1 MLTFKNYIG
10 VDISKTWLDFAII
23 RLKQPTEFL
32 TYRIDNT
39 VNGLRELKR
48 QLRSEKILLNKETLV
63 VMEHTGIYKRTLLD
77 FLITQR
83 CKICVEVALRIK
95 KSFGIQRGKSDR
107 IDAKRIAKYAM
118 DKAQELKIWN
128 EPRKSLLVLK
138 DLLSN
143 RERIVRLKNSA
154 EVPLNE
160 MAPYYPKADMKFLMS
175 LNQSCISGINESLLA
190 IDEAIKKLVKADE
203 KINSQLKLITSVRG
217 IGPITAY
224 YLICDTHEFTLFE
237 KASQL
242 ACYAGIAPFEYQSGS
257 SINGKKRVHPIANKK
272 LKSLLHTGAVS
283 AIRGKNEIRAYYD
296 RKVAEGKPKMSV
308 LNAIRNKL
316 VKRVVA
322 VVKRNSPY
330 VAR

>member
-1 MLTFKNYIG
+1 MLTTKNYIG
-10 VDISKTWLDFAII
+10 VDISKNWLDFAII
-23 RLKQPTEFL
+23 RSKQPTEFI
-32 TYRIDNT
+32 TYHVDNT
-39 VNGLRELKR
+39 INGLKELKR
-48 QLRSEKILLNKETLV
+48 QLRSENILLNKETLV

-83 CKICVEVALRIK
+83 CKICVDVALRIK
-95 KSFGIQRGKSDR
+95 KSFGIQRGKSDK

-143 RERIVRLKNSA
+143 RDRVMKLKTAA
-154 EVPLNE
+154 EVPLHE
-160 MAPYYPKADMKFLMS
+160 MERYYPKADMKFLMS
-175 LNQSCISGINESLLA
+175 LNQSCISGINESLSG
-190 IDEAIKKLVKADE
+190 IDEAIKKLVQADE
-203 KINSQLKLITSVRG
+203 KINHQVKLITSVKG
-217 IGPITAY
+217 VGPITAY
-224 YLICDTHEFTLFE
+224 YLICDTHEFTLFD
-237 KASQL
+237 KAAQL
-242 ACYAGIAPFEYQSGS
+242 ASYVGVAPFEYQSGS
-257 SINGKKRVHPIANKK
+257 SISGRKRVHPFANKK
-272 LKSLLHTGAVS
+272 LKSLLHMGALT
-283 AIRGKNEIRAYYD
+283 AIRGKNEIRQYYD

-308 LNAIRNKL
+308 LNAIRNKI